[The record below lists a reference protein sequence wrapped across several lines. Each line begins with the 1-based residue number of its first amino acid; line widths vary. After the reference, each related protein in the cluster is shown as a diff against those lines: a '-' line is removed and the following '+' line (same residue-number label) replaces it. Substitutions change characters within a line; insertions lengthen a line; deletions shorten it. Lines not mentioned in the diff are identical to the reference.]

1 MNRPLLLFLSLGG
14 LLQMIF
20 FTGPAITGGSPLF
33 FVLLTVVNVA
43 LLPLYLKLE
52 ASWER
57 RSQAKRRG
65 RSTVDR

>member
-20 FTGPAITGGSPLF
+20 FTGPAITGATPLF
-33 FVLLTVVNVA
+33 FLLMTAVNVA

-52 ASWER
+52 ARWNR
-57 RSQAKRRG
+57 RSREDRG
-65 RSTVDR
+65 H